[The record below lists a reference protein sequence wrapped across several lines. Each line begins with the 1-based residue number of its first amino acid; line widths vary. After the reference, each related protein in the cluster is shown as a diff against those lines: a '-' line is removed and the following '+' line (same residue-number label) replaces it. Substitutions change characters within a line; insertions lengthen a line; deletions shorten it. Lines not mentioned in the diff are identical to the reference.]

1 MEPMQ
6 PARKIPIRTPKDL
19 GPVADK
25 LAVMF
30 DTDVLV
36 VVGSQA
42 LLVGWP
48 NSPEEIRRSNEIDAY
63 PANWEMWEAARNR
76 SAEPGTPL
84 AEASEEIAALCGDGS
99 TFQDQWGFYID
110 GVNGET
116 SPLPTGWQE
125 RAVFKE
131 LQNRHGGTVTVVAPC
146 PEDIVV
152 SKALRLADKDKA
164 FIELYHKFRP
174 LDAMTMAERIAAVPG
189 IHPDILERAKTFF
202 ADLPPSDAKQPQDPW
217 KSVQRF
223 IPEYPRE
230 THCAF
235 YHPADNTVIIRKWDP
250 ETKLYSRVDNPLGP
264 AVCGKNV
271 QKHFLG
277 GRPMEPAAWE
287 RDPEVEKARG
297 GEPVGEPPPWR
308 MTA

>member
-1 MEPMQ
+1 
-6 PARKIPIRTPKDL
+6 
-19 GPVADK
+19 
-25 LAVMF
+25 MF
-30 DTDVLV
+30 ETDVLV

-48 NSPEEIRRSNEIDAY
+48 NSPEDIRRSNEIDAY
-63 PANWEMWEAARNR
+63 PANWEMWEAAKNR
-76 SAEPGTPL
+76 SANPGDPS

-131 LQNRHGGTVTVVAPC
+131 VNNLKGGIVTVVAPC
-146 PEDIVV
+146 PEDIIV

-174 LDAMTMAERIAAVPG
+174 LDPEVMAERIAAVPG
-189 IHPDILERAKTFF
+189 IHPDIIERATAYFST
-202 ADLPPSDAKQPQDPW
+202 LPASDAKKQQDPW

-223 IPEYPRE
+223 IPDYPRE

-250 ETKLYSRVDNPLGP
+250 ELKLYNKVDNPLGP
-264 AVCGKNV
+264 AVAGKAIQRHFIDGRPLDQDSWSQHPDV
-271 QKHFLG
+271 QKALAG
-277 GRPMEPAAWE
+277 GA
-287 RDPEVEKARG
+287 
-297 GEPVGEPPPWR
+297 VGEPPPWR
-308 MTA
+308 MAS

>member
-1 MEPMQ
+1 MQ
-6 PARKIPIRTPKDL
+6 PARRIPIRTPKDL
-19 GPVADK
+19 GPLADK
-25 LAVMF
+25 LSFMF
-30 DTDVLV
+30 ETDVLV

-63 PANWEMWEAARNR
+63 PANWEMWEAAKNR
-76 SAEPGTPL
+76 AAAPGDPS
-84 AEASEEIAALCGDGS
+84 AEASEEIAALCGEGS
-99 TFQDQWGFYID
+99 TFQDQWGFFID

-131 LQNRHGGTVTVVAPC
+131 VSNLRGSVVTVVAPC
-146 PEDIVV
+146 PEDIIV

-174 LDAMTMAERIAAVPG
+174 LDPEVMAERIAAVPG
-189 IHPDILERAKTFF
+189 IHPDILERATTYFRT
-202 ADLPPSDAKQPQDPW
+202 LPSSEAKKQQDPW
-217 KSVQRF
+217 KNVQRF
-223 IPEYPRE
+223 IPDYPRD

-250 ETKLYSRVDNPLGP
+250 ELKLYNKVDNPLGP
-264 AVCGKNV
+264 AVSGKGV
-271 QKHFLG
+271 QKHFIG
-277 GRPMEPAAWE
+277 GRPMEQDSWKQHADVQKSLA
-287 RDPEVEKARG
+287 
-297 GEPVGEPPPWR
+297 GEAVGEPPPWR
-308 MTA
+308 MAS

>member
-1 MEPMQ
+1 MQ

-25 LAVMF
+25 LSFMF
-30 DTDVLV
+30 ETDVLV

-63 PANWEMWEAARNR
+63 PANWEAWQAAQDRA
-76 SAEPGTPL
+76 AEPGSPA
-84 AEASEEIAALCGDGS
+84 AEASEEIAALCGEGS
-99 TFQDQWGFYID
+99 TFQEQWGFYID
-110 GVNGET
+110 GVNGNT
-116 SPLPTGWQE
+116 SPLPVGWQE

-131 LQNRHGGTVTVVAPC
+131 IQNLRGATVTVVAPC
-146 PEDIVV
+146 PEDVIV
-152 SKALRLADKDKA
+152 SKALRLADKDRS
-164 FIELYHKFRP
+164 FIDLYHKFRP
-174 LDAMTMAERIAAVPG
+174 LDADDMARRIAAVPG
-189 IHPDILERAKTFF
+189 VHPEILARAKTFF
-202 ADLPPSDAKQPQDPW
+202 EQLPPSDAKRPQDPW

-223 IPEYPRE
+223 IPEYPSD

-250 ETKLYSRVDNPLGP
+250 ETKLYNKVDNPLGP
-264 AVCGKNV
+264 AVSGKNV
-271 QKHFLG
+271 QKHFME
-277 GRPMEPAAWE
+277 GRAVDAEAWNNHP
-287 RDPEVEKARG
+287 DVVKARG
-297 GEPVGEPPPWR
+297 GEAVGEPPPWK

>member
-1 MEPMQ
+1 MQ

-25 LAVMF
+25 LSVMF
-30 DTDVLV
+30 ETDVLV

-63 PANWEMWEAARNR
+63 PANWEAWQAARDR
-76 SAEPGTPL
+76 SAEPGSPS

-99 TFQDQWGFYID
+99 TFQEQWGFYID

-116 SPLPTGWQE
+116 SPLPKGWQE

-131 LQNRHGGTVTVVAPC
+131 LQNRNGAVVTVVAPC
-146 PEDIVV
+146 PEDIIV
-152 SKALRLADKDKA
+152 SKALRLADKDKG

-174 LDAMTMAERIAAVPG
+174 LDPGLMAERIAAVEG
-189 IHPDILERAKTFF
+189 VHPDILDRATSFF
-202 ADLPPSDAKQPQDPW
+202 KELPPSDAKKQQDPW
-217 KSVQRF
+217 KAVSRF
-223 IPEYPRE
+223 IPDYPSD

-250 ETKLYSRVDNPLGP
+250 ELKLYAKVDNPLGP
-264 AVCGKNV
+264 AVSGKNV
-271 QKHFLG
+271 AKHVIG
-277 GRPMEPAAWE
+277 GRPLEPEAWE
-287 RDPEVEKARG
+287 KHPDVVKARG
-297 GEPVGEPPPWR
+297 GEPVGDPPPWK
-308 MTA
+308 MSA